1 MVSIQAN
8 RVASSCA
15 KIKIKRKGV
24 NMNPRYLTNS
34 MINKIGTDYCTKYPE
49 KTWLHHHQNLANE
62 LKEYNKKNS
71 AEDKWKDLLA
81 IYSKLEHPNGELAQ
95 GIDQLFMDAFNLLCI
110 RKSAPA
116 RITIYCYPTSQVV
129 DHLTKVVKKYFSSPA
144 ESKERSSD
152 EKESLQKKPSIA
164 RSRQSF

>member
-1 MVSIQAN
+1 
-8 RVASSCA
+8 
-15 KIKIKRKGV
+15 
-24 NMNPRYLTNS
+24 MNPRYLTNS

-49 KTWLHHHQNLANE
+49 QTWFHHHQTLATE

-95 GIDQLFMDAFNLLCI
+95 GMDQLFMDAFNLSCI

-116 RITIYCYPTSQVV
+116 RITIYFYPTSQVV
-129 DHLTKVVKKYFSSPA
+129 DHLTKVVKKHFSSSA
-144 ESKERSSD
+144 EIKDRAIE
-152 EKESLQKKPSIA
+152 EKESLQKKTSIV